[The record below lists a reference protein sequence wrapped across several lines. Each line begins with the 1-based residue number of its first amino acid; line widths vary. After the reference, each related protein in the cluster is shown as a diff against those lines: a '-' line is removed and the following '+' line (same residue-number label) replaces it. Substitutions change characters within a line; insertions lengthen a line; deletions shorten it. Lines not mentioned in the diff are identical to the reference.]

1 MCHFNSFNIKKKH
14 LQFSKT
20 VEMAEHKKISQKIIK
35 IETNYIIFMTL
46 PTKWEE
52 VETVYICTKKITKN

>member
-1 MCHFNSFNIKKKH
+1 
-14 LQFSKT
+14 
-20 VEMAEHKKISQKIIK
+20 MAEHKKISQKIIK

-52 VETVYICTKKITKN
+52 VETVYICTKKITTKLNK